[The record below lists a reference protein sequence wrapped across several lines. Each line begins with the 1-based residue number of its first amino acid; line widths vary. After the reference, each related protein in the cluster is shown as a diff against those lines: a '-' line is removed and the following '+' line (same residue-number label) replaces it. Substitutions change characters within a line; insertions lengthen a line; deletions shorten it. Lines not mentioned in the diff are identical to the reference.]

1 MSTTWED
8 RYAQRTSRMGGS
20 AIREILKLTE
30 QPDVI
35 SFAGGLPAPEFF
47 PGEDV
52 IEACITTVR
61 ENGAHAMQY
70 SQTEG
75 LYPLREWL
83 AGQMVGL
90 DGKIDAENVMIT
102 SGSQQALD
110 MIGRTFIDAGDRI
123 VAESPTYLG
132 ALQAWNIYGAEY
144 LAVPSDNDGIVTDGI
159 EKVLQQNPKFM
170 YLLPNFQN
178 PSGVSISLERRRKLV
193 ALAAEYGVPI
203 VEDDPYGALRF
214 EGEELPS
221 VIALDSQRDPG
232 ATNYDGSVIYLS
244 TFSKILVP
252 GFRLAWVVAPK
263 SIIDKLAMGKQ
274 AMDLHTATFTQYVA
288 YEICKTGFLDGHLQ
302 RLRKEYGQ
310 RRDIMLE
317 ALEQH
322 MPEGVRWTHPNGG
335 LFLWVVVPEGLDTIE
350 IFKEA
355 VKEKVAFVPGAGFHP
370 QSGVTNTMRLN
381 FSNARPEQIRI
392 GIARLGAVLTRLMS

>member
-1 MSTTWED
+1 MSTAWED

-30 QPDVI
+30 QPDII

-52 IEACITTVR
+52 IEACIATVR
-61 ENGAHAMQY
+61 DNGAHAMQY

-83 AGQMVGL
+83 AGQMAGL
-90 DGKIDAENVMIT
+90 DKKINAENVMIT

-144 LAVPSDNDGIVTDGI
+144 LAVPSDHDGIITDGI
-159 EKVLQQNPKFM
+159 EKVLEQDPKFM

-178 PSGVSISLERRRKLV
+178 PSGVSISMERRKKLV

-221 VIALDSQRDPG
+221 VIALDSQRDP
-232 ATNYDGSVIYLS
+232 ASRSYNGSVIYLS

-263 SIIDKLAMGKQ
+263 AIIDKLAMGKQ
-274 AMDLHTATFTQYVA
+274 AMDLHTATFTQYVTN
-288 YEICKTGFLDGHLQ
+288 EICRSGFLEGHIQ
-302 RLRKEYGQ
+302 RLRQEYRQ
-310 RRDIMLE
+310 RRDLMLE
-317 ALEQH
+317 MLEQH
-322 MPEGVRWTHPNGG
+322 MPEGVRWTHPTGG
-335 LFLWVVVPEGLDTIE
+335 LFLWVVVPQGMDTVE

-355 VKEKVAFVPGAGFHP
+355 VKEKVAFVPGEGFHP
-370 QSGVTNTMRLN
+370 QGGVNNTMRLN
-381 FSNARPEQIRI
+381 FSNARPEQIRS
-392 GIARLGAVLTRLMS
+392 GIARLGKVLKRLMN